1 MKPQVISFKCIL
13 KNSAGRLISTTF
25 NRDVFSIN
33 PEGERVDLPEL
44 AKKLGTVKKGERRSI
59 HLDAAEAFGLYN
71 PDLVLQMPR
80 SKLPRGHRL
89 KLGDHMQ
96 VQSNAVMRQ
105 YRVTEVNGELLT
117 LDANHPL
124 AGQDLVFDIDVMD
137 AREATESELQDS
149 PSFAPPHIL
158 H

>member
-33 PEGERVDLPEL
+33 PEGERVDLPVL

-59 HLDAAEAFGLYN
+59 HLNAAEAFGLYN
-71 PDLVLQMPR
+71 PDLVLQLPR
-80 SKLPRGHRL
+80 SNLPQGYRL
-89 KLGDHMQ
+89 KLGQRLQM
-96 VQSNAVMRQ
+96 QSNSVLREF
-105 YRVTEVNGELLT
+105 RVTEVNGELLT

-149 PSFAPPHIL
+149 PATVPSRLL